1 MSDPILS
8 PSQSHPLP
16 PRPYSGNPL
25 TNTAAMDSMSQ
36 TSTPVQS
43 ASKLRGGF
51 ELDDEDDHDVTIED
65 AQDDDVY
72 DTIPTEVNGSASN
85 GDQGA
90 LDRPSKSPTQE
101 QENGMT
107 PVPAQ
112 AIDSLTNVPSSAVSN
127 IPQSHSVVTN
137 GQESAD
143 QSSSADVLSVLPKTR
158 LAHDVVGMLEDRIKD
173 DPRGDSA
180 AWLELIE
187 EYKSRNKDDQ
197 VRRTYERYLEVFP
210 LAVCPFVLIL
220 VRIRTNPLHR
230 PSNGALS

>member
-1 MSDPILS
+1 MSDTILS

-16 PRPYSGNPL
+16 PRPLSGNPL

-51 ELDDEDDHDVTIED
+51 ELDDEDDHDVTFED
-65 AQDDDVY
+65 TQDDDVY
-72 DTIPTEVNGSASN
+72 ETVPTEVNGSASN
-85 GDQGA
+85 GGQDA
-90 LDRPSKSPTQE
+90 LDRPSNSPTQE

-112 AIDSLTNVPSSAVSN
+112 AIDSLTNVPSFVASN
-127 IPQSHSVVTN
+127 IPQTHSVVTN
-137 GQESAD
+137 GRESAD
-143 QSSSADVLSVLPKTR
+143 QSSSADVFSVLPKSR

-197 VRRTYERYLEVFP
+197 VRRTYERYLDVFP
-210 LAVCPFVLIL
+210 LAVCPFVFIL
-220 VRIRTNPLHR
+220 VRNRTNALHR
-230 PSNGALS
+230 PSNGVPS